1 MKHYI
6 WFCRG
11 KGAAEQQADDE
22 GFEQRE
28 HNRDVAGAG
37 LEQRA
42 KQQRLL
48 LEQASTDGAT
58 PAPKRHVWRRCK
70 LMSTVSQAIA
80 SFAVLKRPAR
90 SSHLQS
96 HAEL

>member
-1 MKHYI
+1 MTAVCHGNTLRVKHYI
-6 WFCRG
+6 WFYRG

-28 HNRDVAGAG
+28 HNRDAAGAG

-48 LEQASTDGAT
+48 LEQASADGGTA
-58 PAPKRHVWRRCK
+58 APKRHV
-70 LMSTVSQAIA
+70 L
-80 SFAVLKRPAR
+80 
-90 SSHLQS
+90 
-96 HAEL
+96 